1 MAYLPSIVIH
11 GGAWAIPDKLAEKST
26 EGVKTAA
33 KIGYEILMNGG
44 SAVDAVEAAVVS
56 MEDDP
61 AFDAGKIISILEK
74 HLAIYNCFFVMKQF
88 FEQFNSFSLLGRGSV
103 LNSMGEVEMDAVIME
118 GKKLSAGAVACV
130 QNIPNPIKLARMVME
145 KVKTF

>member
-1 MAYLPSIVIH
+1 MALLPSIVIH

-56 MEDDP
+56 MENDP
-61 AFDAGKIISILEK
+61 AFDAGKRISILVK
-74 HLAIYNCFFVMKQF
+74 HFYQYIV
-88 FEQFNSFSLLGRGSV
+88 V
-103 LNSMGEVEMDAVIME
+103 LNCSICNNSMFHS
-118 GKKLSAGAVACV
+118 LC
-130 QNIPNPIKLARMVME
+130 
-145 KVKTF
+145 

>member
-61 AFDAGKIISILEK
+61 AFDAGKIISLLVK
-74 HLAIYNCFFVMKQF
+74 HLAI
-88 FEQFNSFSLLGRGSV
+88 
-103 LNSMGEVEMDAVIME
+103 
-118 GKKLSAGAVACV
+118 
-130 QNIPNPIKLARMVME
+130 
-145 KVKTF
+145 

>member
-1 MAYLPSIVIH
+1 MGLLPGIVIH

-56 MEDDP
+56 MENDP
-61 AFDAGKIISILEK
+61 AFNAGDRISIHVKYLCLHSVTETCNYYININRYHNTGLGK
-74 HLAIYNCFFVMKQF
+74 MKELFLQ
-88 FEQFNSFSLLGRGSV
+88 R
-103 LNSMGEVEMDAVIME
+103 
-118 GKKLSAGAVACV
+118 
-130 QNIPNPIKLARMVME
+130 
-145 KVKTF
+145 